1 LYKALNHFI
10 NIYKLVFNKSSLFLT
25 VAGCTY
31 DDENID
37 YFGVACTLEL
47 RRFAV
52 ILTDSNNYP
61 VALDHFTVTDIT
73 NNEDLTTELK
83 DNQYLDTRK
92 MGIYPLY
99 GDQFAQLHQNQL
111 LEIVLKVLLM
121 ISKS

>member
-61 VALDHFTVTDIT
+61 IALDQFTVTDI
-73 NNEDLTTELK
+73 TTELK